1 MAAYVVDPSRPDWQA
16 EHLRR
21 YLATDGA
28 DGYYVDFRRVGGPE
42 LTPTLI
48 LTTRGRRS
56 GQPQSLPLIFG
67 EYGKDY
73 VIIASKGGAPA
84 HPAWYLNLVA
94 HPEVGLQIREKR
106 LRARARV
113 AEGEERARLW
123 KSMNAIYPPYDRYQ
137 QRTAREIPVVVL
149 EPLPT

>member
-1 MAAYVVDPSRPDWQA
+1 MAAYVVDPSRPDWPA
-16 EHLRR
+16 EHLSR

-48 LTTRGRRS
+48 LTTSGRRS

-84 HPAWYLNLVA
+84 HPAWYLNLLA
-94 HPEVGLQIREKR
+94 HPEVGLQIKEKR

-123 KSMNAIYPPYDRYQ
+123 KSMAAIYPPYDRYQ

-149 EPLPT
+149 EPLAT

>member
-16 EHLRR
+16 EHLHR

-48 LTTRGRRS
+48 LTTKGRRS

-94 HPEVGLQIREKR
+94 QPEVGLQIREKR

-149 EPLPT
+149 EPLAT

>member
-137 QRTAREIPVVVL
+137 QRTAREIPVIVL
-149 EPLPT
+149 EPLAT

>member
-48 LTTRGRRS
+48 LTTKGRRS
-56 GQPQSLPLIFG
+56 GQTQSLPLIFG
-67 EYGKDY
+67 ESGKDY
-73 VIIASKGGAPA
+73 VIKLRLLDA
-84 HPAWYLNLVA
+84 
-94 HPEVGLQIREKR
+94 VGRELAKVDEPCDVCT
-106 LRARARV
+106 LKEADEA
-113 AEGEERARLW
+113 
-123 KSMNAIYPPYDRYQ
+123 KKTKQ
-137 QRTAREIPVVVL
+137 Q
-149 EPLPT
+149 